1 MDLNVPRPMLNS
13 PIHEGVADAELLL
26 KRPMNFTRPMLN
38 SPTKDDAVGNAF
50 YARVV
55 LRVDAWRDAPIAL
68 DEVLSEMCEPEPPNC
83 YEQIMRQKIRC
94 NCSTCRTVR

>member
-55 LRVDAWRDAPIAL
+55 LRVDAWRDAPIVL
-68 DEVLSEMCEPEPPNC
+68 DEVLSEMCEPEPPTY
-83 YEQIMRQKIRC
+83 YEQIMRQKICC

>member
-26 KRPMNFTRPMLN
+26 KRPINFTRPMLN

-50 YARVV
+50 YASVV
-55 LRVDAWRDAPIAL
+55 LRVDAWRDAPIVL
-68 DEVLSEMCEPEPPNC
+68 DKVLSEMCEPEP
-83 YEQIMRQKIRC
+83 
-94 NCSTCRTVR
+94 RTTTSKSCGRKSAVIAQPAAPFG